1 MESELN
7 VFNEDIAI
15 WALSNNA
22 SIMNR
27 VRRSP
32 DLILKAY
39 LPLKNGIFAVSIFIA
54 QWTYESLVLS
64 LNLLRNAAVGKMIQ
78 PTLASRYLSKLVS
91 RLVLPILSKGSYSFL
106 VRSFDKLFRDVEVE
120 VYEAYYKSSCQLA
133 VTLELINE
141 SHILDK
147 LQPCLPNF
155 PYLNS
160 RSCIID

>member
-78 PTLASRYLSKLVS
+78 PTLASR
-91 RLVLPILSKGSYSFL
+91 
-106 VRSFDKLFRDVEVE
+106 
-120 VYEAYYKSSCQLA
+120 
-133 VTLELINE
+133 
-141 SHILDK
+141 
-147 LQPCLPNF
+147 
-155 PYLNS
+155 
-160 RSCIID
+160 